1 MRLIRKIDLKHGITD
16 DHRIVKIKD
25 DEIIAPVPDNEPLI
39 LFRARDRLAVP
50 LLEHYRQLCVADG
63 CNDFQLGQINEL
75 IAKFQQFSADNPQTM
90 KQPGI
95 TRGL

>member
-1 MRLIRKIDLKHGITD
+1 MSIVRPIDLKHHID
-16 DHRIVKIKD
+16 DKGQIIKSGNG
-25 DEIIAPVPDNEPLI
+25 APVPLDEPLI

-50 LLEHYRQLCVADG
+50 MLKAYREICIADG

-75 IAKFQQFSADNPQTM
+75 IMRFEAFAESHPNVM